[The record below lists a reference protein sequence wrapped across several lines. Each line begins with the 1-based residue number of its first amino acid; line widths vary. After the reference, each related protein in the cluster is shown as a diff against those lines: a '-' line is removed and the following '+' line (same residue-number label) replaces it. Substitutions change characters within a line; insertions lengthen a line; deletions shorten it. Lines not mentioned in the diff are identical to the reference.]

1 MDRSDVRSGS
11 IRKEDER
18 DPFQRIAAS
27 VCIKKAGEN
36 ILYIFVSILLQVM
49 IPMLL
54 IVGLGAG
61 LHRFFRLDLN
71 TLSKLNMYVLLPAVA
86 FINVYDSELNGK
98 VLAAILGFL
107 LLQNGGL
114 MVLSRIMAKLF
125 KLERSMA
132 AVFQNTVV
140 LNNSGNFGIP
150 VSQLVFHQHPLGA
163 TIQIIVTI
171 FQNFLTNT
179 YGVYQFVSGNGKS
192 GKWAAE
198 IWKNPVLHALLFGVV
213 CRWLHVPIP
222 SFLWTPLRRVADAFL
237 AIALFTLGAQI
248 AYARF
253 NALPPLVYA
262 SVFGRLVLSP
272 LLAASLIFLLGI
284 DGVTAQALLI
294 ASSYPC
300 SRNTALYALEYD
312 CHPDYAAQ
320 AVLVSTL
327 LSAITVTGVVYAARL
342 LFPIAG

>member
-1 MDRSDVRSGS
+1 MLAVFSG
-11 IRKEDER
+11 
-18 DPFQRIAAS
+18 
-27 VCIKKAGEN
+27 
-36 ILYIFVSILLQVM
+36 ILLQVM
-49 IPMLL
+49 VPMLL
-54 IVGLGAG
+54 IVGLGAW
-61 LHRFFRLDLN
+61 LHRLFRFDMS

-98 VLAAILGFL
+98 VLAAIVGFL

-114 MVLSRIMAKLF
+114 MVLSMVTAKLL
-125 KLERSMA
+125 KLERSLS
-132 AVFQNTVV
+132 AVFQNTIV

-150 VSQLVFHQHPLGA
+150 VSQLVFHQQPLGA
-163 TIQIIVTI
+163 AIQIIVTI

-179 YGVYQFVSGNGKS
+179 YGVYQFVSGNGKK

-198 IWKNPVLHALLFGVV
+198 IWKNPVLHALLLGVI
-213 CRWLHVPIP
+213 CRWLHLPIP
-222 SFLWTPLRRVADAFL
+222 SFLWTPLQRVADAFL

-253 NALPPLVYA
+253 TALPLLVYA
-262 SVFGRLVLSP
+262 SVLGRLVLSP

-342 LFPIAG
+342 LFPIGG

>member
-1 MDRSDVRSGS
+1 M
-11 IRKEDER
+11 
-18 DPFQRIAAS
+18 A
-27 VCIKKAGEN
+27 
-36 ILYIFVSILLQVM
+36 IFSSILLQVM
-49 IPMLL
+49 VPMLL
-54 IVGLGAG
+54 IVGLGAW
-61 LHRFFRLDLN
+61 LHRLFHFDMN

-98 VLAAILGFL
+98 VLAAIFGFL
-107 LLQNGGL
+107 LLQSSGL
-114 MVLSRIMAKLF
+114 MVFSMIMAKLF
-125 KLERSMA
+125 KLERSLS
-132 AVFQNTVV
+132 AVFQNTIV

-150 VSQLVFHQHPLGA
+150 VSQLVFHQQPLGA
-163 TIQIIVTI
+163 AIQIIVTI

-179 YGVYQFVSGNGKS
+179 YGVYQFISGNGKK
-192 GKWAAE
+192 GKWVAE
-198 IWKNPVLHALLFGVV
+198 LWKNPVLYALLLGVV
-213 CRWLHVPIP
+213 CRWLHLSIP
-222 SFLWTPLRRVADAFL
+222 SFLWQPIHRIADAFL

-253 NALPPLVYA
+253 RSLPPLVYA
-262 SVFGRLVLSP
+262 SVFGRLFLSP
-272 LLAASLIFLLGI
+272 LLATSLIFLLGI

-342 LFPIAG
+342 LFPIGG

>member
-1 MDRSDVRSGS
+1 MAIFSG
-11 IRKEDER
+11 
-18 DPFQRIAAS
+18 
-27 VCIKKAGEN
+27 
-36 ILYIFVSILLQVM
+36 ILLQVM
-49 IPMLL
+49 VPMLL
-54 IVGLGAG
+54 TVGLGAW
-61 LHRFFRLDLN
+61 LHRLFRFDMS

-86 FINVYDSELNGK
+86 FINVYDSKLNGK
-98 VLAAILGFL
+98 VLAAILVFL

-114 MVLSRIMAKLF
+114 MVLSMVMAKLL
-125 KLERSMA
+125 KLERSLS
-132 AVFQNTVV
+132 AVFQNTIV

-150 VSQLVFHQHPLGA
+150 VSQLVFHQQPLGA
-163 TIQIIVTI
+163 AIQIIVTI

-179 YGVYQFVSGNGKS
+179 YGVYQFVSGNGKK

-198 IWKNPVLHALLFGVV
+198 IWKNPVLHALLLGAL
-213 CRWLHVPIP
+213 CRWLHTPIP
-222 SFLWTPLRRVADAFL
+222 SFLWTPLQRVADAFL
-237 AIALFTLGAQI
+237 AIALFTLGAQV

-253 NALPPLVYA
+253 TVLPPLVYA
-262 SVFGRLVLSP
+262 SVFGRLILSP
-272 LLAASLIFLLGI
+272 LLAASLILLLGI

-327 LSAITVTGVVYAARL
+327 LSAITVTGVVYTARL
-342 LFPIAG
+342 LFPIGG

>member
-1 MDRSDVRSGS
+1 MHKESGGNVLAVFS
-11 IRKEDER
+11 
-18 DPFQRIAAS
+18 RI
-27 VCIKKAGEN
+27 V
-36 ILYIFVSILLQVM
+36 LQVM
-49 IPMLL
+49 VPMLL

-222 SFLWTPLRRVADAFL
+222 SFLWMPLRRVADAFL

-272 LLAASLIFLLGI
+272 LLAVSLIFLLGI

>member
-1 MDRSDVRSGS
+1 M
-11 IRKEDER
+11 
-18 DPFQRIAAS
+18 A
-27 VCIKKAGEN
+27 
-36 ILYIFVSILLQVM
+36 IFVSILLQVM

-61 LHRFFRLDLN
+61 LHRLFHFDMN

-98 VLAAILGFL
+98 VLASVFGFL
-107 LLQNGGL
+107 LLQSSGL
-114 MVLSRIMAKLF
+114 IVLSMMMAKWF
-125 KLERSMA
+125 KLDRSMA
-132 AVFQNTVV
+132 AVFQNTIV

-150 VSQLVFHQHPLGA
+150 VSQLVFHQQPLGA
-163 TIQIIVTI
+163 AIQIVVTI

-179 YGVYQFVSGNGKS
+179 YGVYQFVSGNGKK
-192 GKWAAE
+192 GKWVAE
-198 IWKNPVLHALLFGVV
+198 LWKNPVLHALWLGVV

-222 SFLWTPLRRVADAFL
+222 SFLWTPLQRIADAFL

-253 NALPPLVYA
+253 TALPPLLYM
-262 SVFGRLVLSP
+262 SVLGRLLVSP
-272 LLAASLIFLLGI
+272 LLAAAFILLLGL

-320 AVLVSTL
+320 AVLLSTL

-342 LFPIAG
+342 LFPTSG